1 MNVIQKGFS
10 LVELLVVV
18 AIIGVLAGVG
28 TVGYQSYVE
37 ASKVKAFEQ
46 NVRTIVKAIDFEYLV
61 VKNRLGSALDEVDSS
76 NMLTGGKIDADSTCE
91 TFNFTIKKHFEH
103 FENPWNRTKKMITVD
118 TQGQAGH
125 KQGQVQITCQRS
137 QGFLNGW
144 NCKIQD
150 SLFHII
156 AYYRD
161 GSEQAGAGAVDT
173 SNELGGTRQAGS
185 TVYSKWYNRGYTNP
199 PDADRSTLGQP
210 YMTTSAGTALCG
222 SSGYTRGAIAI
233 STDAN
238 Y

>member
-1 MNVIQKGFS
+1 MKIIQKGFS

-46 NVRTIVKAIDFEYLV
+46 NVRTIVKAIDFEYIV
-61 VKNRLGSALDEVDSS
+61 VKNSLGSALDEVDSS
-76 NMLTGGKIDADSTCE
+76 NMLTGGKVDADSTCE

-118 TQGQAGH
+118 TQNQASH
-125 KQGQVQITCQRS
+125 RQGQVHITCQRS
-137 QGFLNGW
+137 QGFNKGW
-144 NCKIQD
+144 NCKVQD

-161 GSEQAGAGAVDT
+161 GSEQAGSGATDT
-173 SNELGGTRQAGS
+173 NNELGGERKAGS
-185 TVYSKWYNRGYTNP
+185 TVYSKWYNRGFTNP
-199 PDADRSTLGQP
+199 PDADRETAGLP
-210 YMTTSAGTALCG
+210 WMTESAGQTLCG
-222 SSGYTRGAIAI
+222 SSGYTSSSFSI